1 MWIVI
6 SVLVWTVLAIA
17 YVIANLGNKNRLQ
30 PKWKHWLEGVALLP
44 VLVIAYIIGFI
55 GRFRQ

>member
-30 PKWKHWLEGVALLP
+30 PKWKH
-44 VLVIAYIIGFI
+44 
-55 GRFRQ
+55 